1 MTGIKTH
8 RLGSKTY
15 VCMLFDTK
23 QIQAQPSQTKP
34 NRTESIWAELKCIN
48 SMTSLTNVPL
58 PFDLFKWSFYEIRI
72 SSEICQYHTKTI
84 DIGKSVKW
92 LGLTL
97 FSARGYL
104 IDMFRYHS
112 ILCLC
117 IVTMRISKWVKPL
130 LIYITWYF
138 KFKIMWKPPFHRI
151 YSIII
156 TQSGLCKQN
165 VSYIQIGVWA
175 ERWKKKSGNIK
186 SNRTK
191 QFSISLY
198 NKFDWHAQN
207 TRPNIEQPKS
217 SVMHIQR
224 IKIRLFQRFEFCF
237 VLKML
242 NFGWK
247 ISMLLSFSAS
257 SFFAALSSMY
267 NITSFCL
274 WNILFLRYKIILIQ
288 NLISSILFGCMSK
301 VK

>member
-1 MTGIKTH
+1 MHVIRYKANT
-8 RLGSKTY
+8 SP
-15 VCMLFDTK
+15 
-23 QIQAQPSQTKP
+23 AKP
-34 NRTESIWAELKCIN
+34 NQAKPNGIHLSWTKVHKLDDITHQCTSSIWFIQMIILWDSYQLWN
-48 SMTSLTNVPL
+48 MS
-58 PFDLFKWSFYEIRI
+58 I
-72 SSEICQYHTKTI
+72 SHKNNL